1 MSVEERR
8 TARRVPVKLSVT
20 EEYLAATQH
29 VAAVNISEYG
39 MHYYRPLDSEKRVNR
54 EVLLTFSLLDRPQP
68 IKALGW
74 VVEERV
80 TGEKIASHVTFM
92 FLPEK
97 DERSIRDFVASCS
110 EHYFVY
116 C

>member
-8 TARRVPVKLSVT
+8 TAQRVPVNLSVT
-20 EEYLAATQH
+20 EEYLAETQN
-29 VAAVNISEYG
+29 VVAVNISEYG
-39 MHYYRPLDSEKRVNR
+39 MHYYRPLDEEKRTNR
-54 EVLLTFSLLDRPQP
+54 EVLLTFSLLDRLKP

-80 TGEKIASHVTFM
+80 IDGKIATHVTFM

-97 DERSIRDFVASCS
+97 DEMSIKNFVTSCN
-110 EHYFVY
+110 EQ
-116 C
+116 